1 MNGNHKENN
10 VTTKTIFAGTFLA
23 ALFLSSGVPSVKA
36 AGPDNSP
43 HVAISQQQKNVV
55 KGKVLDP
62 KGEPVIGASV
72 LVKGSQKGA
81 ITNMNGEFTIEA
93 PMGSTLEVSY
103 IGFETRTIKVV
114 SGKAITVNLKE
125 DSRTVD
131 EVVVTAMGIK
141 KERKAL
147 GYAVTDLKANE
158 LMKNKNTNVI
168 NSLAGKVAGVTVTQG
183 GGAAGGGSEII
194 LRGGTSLERDN
205 QPLFV
210 IDGVIYDNSTTVP
223 GNSAFDGTTSGSSTN
238 ANRVM
243 DINPEDIADMSVLK
257 GPAAA
262 ALYGSRA
269 SAGAI
274 IITTK
279 KGKEGAVEINFSSK
293 LTTSHAWKLPEVQQ
307 TYKRGY
313 SSDVFDVA
321 GNYVRTDY
329 DSRSYNSWG
338 ERAKDGEQT
347 YNNIENF
354 FQNGTATD
362 NNLSIAGGSKNSN
375 FFLSTSY
382 FDQTG
387 IIPQTGY
394 EKGTI
399 RFNGEQKWKM
409 LTFGANVAYSRSQT
423 NKTLTSAGLFDSA
436 GSGTM
441 TSVYRWSAFDDM
453 SHYMNEDGTRYRLPE
468 VSDALEYWEERDN
481 PYWILNKNK
490 LKDKT
495 ERLTG
500 SVNMKADIAPWWWV
514 SYRIGIDEHI
524 TNNNKKIAPG
534 GVVKKDWQKGMY
546 SENDYRY
553 RYFTQNIMTNFS
565 HSFGNFNTNLLAGY
579 TSEDTKATSNYR
591 MAWNFIV
598 PEFYSFDNSNSTD
611 RNFKNSKSRHR
622 LQGLYG
628 EARIDWNNT
637 AFFTYSARNDWSST
651 LPKENRSYFYQA
663 FNGAL
668 VFTELLPKNN
678 ILSFG
683 KIRASWAR
691 VGKDASPYS
700 TNTYLWPVG
709 TFVGDK
715 TGMGNTWTAG
725 NAFLKPEITE
735 STELGL
741 ELRFFR
747 NRLRLDYAFYTNNSF
762 NQIMS
767 PRLSNYIGY
776 ILRDVNA
783 GDVYNKGMELTIS
796 GIPVQTN
803 DFTWESNLNLS
814 GNRGTVKHLMDGVDI
829 LYVTDAQVGG
839 IKAASFNN
847 GNFMAMS
854 GSKWTRDPDGN
865 VILDKNGMPTHSND
879 KQEVANREA
888 KVKGGWNNT
897 LTYKD
902 FSLSFLWDF
911 SFGGDVF
918 NGTLYAMTVGGNSK
932 LSANRESITING
944 VHEERT
950 TDASGK
956 TITTY
961 KPASYT
967 FERGKTYQYNGKT
980 TSGDA
985 IIASYYQTYYPY
997 ESRNFIT
1004 KVNYLRL
1011 RSVNLTYNLPK
1022 KLLLKTGVIKAAS
1035 LNFAAN
1041 NLLLFTN
1048 YDGDPEV
1055 SFAGSGSIGS
1065 SSVGIDYCCVPS
1077 AQSFTFGVSLTF

>member
-1 MNGNHKENN
+1 MNENHKDNN
-10 VTTKTIFAGTFLA
+10 ATSKIFLTG
-23 ALFLSSGVPSVKA
+23 ALLTAVLLSSGATVAMAS
-36 AGPDNSP
+36 GPTNSL
-43 HVAISQQQKNVV
+43 HSTELQQQKNIV

-62 KGEPVIGASV
+62 GGEPVIGASV
-72 LVKGSQKGA
+72 LVKGTQKGA
-81 ITNMNGEFTIEA
+81 ITDMNGDFAIEV
-93 PMGSTLEVSY
+93 PIGGTLEVSY
-103 IGFETRTIKVV
+103 IGFETRSIKISNNKNLTV
-114 SGKAITVNLKE
+114 SLKE
-125 DSRTVD
+125 DARTVD

-141 KERKAL
+141 KDRKAL

-223 GNSAFDGTTSGSSTN
+223 GNSTFDGTTSGASTN
-238 ANRVM
+238 ANRIM

-293 LTTSHAWKLPEVQQ
+293 LTTSHAWKLPEVQR

-313 SSDVFDVA
+313 STDTFDSN
-321 GNYVRTDY
+321 GKYLRTDY
-329 DSRSYNSWG
+329 DVRSYNSWG
-338 ERAKDGEQT
+338 ERAKEGEET
-347 YNNIENF
+347 FDNIQNF
-354 FQNGTATD
+354 FQNGTAFD
-362 NNLSIAGGSKNSN
+362 NNLSIAGGSKTGN
-375 FFLSTSY
+375 FFLSTSL

-394 EKGTI
+394 QKATI
-399 RFNGEQKWKM
+399 RFNGEQRWKM
-409 LTFGANVAYSRSQT
+409 LTFGANIAYSRAQT
-423 NKTLTSAGLFDSA
+423 DKTLTSAGLFGSA

-453 SHYMNEDGTRYRLPE
+453 THYLNEDGSRYRLPD
-468 VSDALEYWEERDN
+468 VSDALEYWDERDN
-481 PYWILNKNK
+481 PYWVLNKNK

-500 SVNMKADIAPWWWV
+500 SVNIKADIAPWWWI
-514 SYRIGIDEHI
+514 SYRIGLDEHI

-553 RYFTQNIMTNFS
+553 RYFTQNLMTNLS
-565 HSFGNFNTNLLAGY
+565 HTFGDFNTNLLLGY
-579 TSEDTKATSNYR
+579 TSEDTKSSSDYR

-611 RNFKNSKSRHR
+611 RNFKNSKARHR

-637 AFFTYSARNDWSST
+637 VFFTYSARNDWSST

-663 FNGAL
+663 FNGAF

-683 KIRASWAR
+683 KVRASWAR
-691 VGKDASPYS
+691 VGKDAAPYK

-715 TGMGNTWTAG
+715 TGMGNQWNAG
-725 NAFLKPEITE
+725 NPFLKPEITE

-741 ELRFFR
+741 ELRFFQ
-747 NRLRLDYAFYTNNSF
+747 NRLRLDYAYYTNNSF
-762 NQIMS
+762 DQIMS

-796 GIPVQTN
+796 GTPIQSR
-803 DFTWESNLNLS
+803 DFSWESSINLS
-814 GNRGTVKHLMDGVDI
+814 GNRGTVKNLLEGCDI

-847 GNFMAMS
+847 GHFMAMS
-854 GSKWTRDPDGN
+854 GSQWLRDNDGN
-865 VILDKNGMPTHSND
+865 VILDKNGMPTYSDD

-888 KVKGGWNNT
+888 TVKGGWNNT
-897 LTYKD
+897 FTYKD

-918 NGTLYAMTVGGNSK
+918 NGTQYAMTVGGNSK
-932 LSANRESITING
+932 LSENREKITING
-944 VHEERT
+944 VQANTT
-950 TDASGK
+950 TDSNGK
-956 TITTY
+956 SITTY
-961 KPASYT
+961 TPAEYT
-967 FERGKTYQYNGKT
+967 FERGKTYDYNGKT

-985 IIASYYQTYYPY
+985 IIAGYYQTYYPK

-1022 KLLLKTGVIKAAS
+1022 SLLLKTGFIKAAS
-1035 LNFAAN
+1035 VNFAAN

-1048 YDGDPEV
+1048 YEGDPEV
-1055 SFAGSGSIGS
+1055 SYAGSGAIGS

-1077 AQSFTFGVSLTF
+1077 AQSFTFGVNLTF